1 MQYRVNALSLACEIF
16 YNLFYSYCEAI
27 SRLWREDAEH
37 NQQSVRVASASRS
50 YSRIAERTVENRTD
64 EKNIMKTRG
73 KYVIIFIKQKEGMT
87 YYNAKKY
94 VSSAVADLEIA
105 FLFYLHFGC
114 LCTFFS

>member
-1 MQYRVNALSLACEIF
+1 MGKNYPIKFLIF
-16 YNLFYSYCEAI
+16 I
-27 SRLWREDAEH
+27 WREDTEH

-50 YSRIAERTVENRTD
+50 YSRIAERIVENRAAG
-64 EKNIMKTRG
+64 KNIVKTRG

-94 VSSAVADLEIA
+94 VSSAMAGLETE
-105 FLFYLHFGC
+105 FLFYLHFCC

>member
-50 YSRIAERTVENRTD
+50 YSRIAERMVENRTD
-64 EKNIMKTRG
+64 GKNIVKTRG
-73 KYVIIFIKQKEGMT
+73 KYVIIFIKQKGEMT

-105 FLFYLHFGC
+105 FLFYLHFCC